1 MFNLAQPRLFVT
13 GPAPLG
19 VRAAKPLPTF
29 AVAAFCAGLIA
40 VALRI
45 AWDPPSRTYVE
56 YVPIGVV
63 LAVLAWDRRFPGVPR
78 ETRAVLCDALVVS
91 LALMRAIVP
100 PLPFVSGHTLL
111 ATYAALSARRW
122 PLRVI
127 ALVVLAEVM
136 YTKMF
141 VTGGVGS
148 MLAGS
153 RHRRLSPPLRRR
165 GRQIVPC

>member
-1 MFNLAQPRLFVT
+1 MR
-13 GPAPLG
+13 
-19 VRAAKPLPTF
+19 
-29 AVAAFCAGLIA
+29 C
-40 VALRI
+40 
-45 AWDPPSRTYVE
+45 E
-56 YVPIGVV
+56 
-63 LAVLAWDRRFPGVPR
+63 
-78 ETRAVLCDALVVS
+78 ALVVC

-127 ALVVLAEVM
+127 AFVVLAEVM

-148 MLAGS
+148 MLGGLAVAGGIAAF
-153 RHRRLSPPLRRR
+153 RRR
-165 GRQIVPC
+165 FDDAATRK